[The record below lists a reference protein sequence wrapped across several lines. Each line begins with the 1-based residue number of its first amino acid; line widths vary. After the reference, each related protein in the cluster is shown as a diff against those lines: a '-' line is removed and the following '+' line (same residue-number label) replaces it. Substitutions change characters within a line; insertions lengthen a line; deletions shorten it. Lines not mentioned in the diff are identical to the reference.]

1 METIDGGKTPGLCLV
16 EALPAEVVALGI
28 SICDTARDG
37 SGLSAIRNLSLS
49 RGVST
54 SGPVIRAGPAVC
66 CQIEAAVRSRA
77 EALSARLA
85 PLSQRVSRI
94 SSAHADPP

>member
-1 METIDGGKTPGLCLV
+1 MFDEDRMSTLKAVLRAENKRGGMQHGGVLR
-16 EALPAEVVALGI
+16 G
-28 SICDTARDG
+28 R
-37 SGLSAIRNLSLS
+37 LSTHLSDKPPYQAG
-49 RGVST
+49 RIT
-54 SGPVIRAGPAVC
+54 SELPVIRAGPAAC

-94 SSAHADPP
+94 SSAHAVPP